1 MDKLDKLFDL
11 QEKFQIRL
19 ENLPFKTFQDKQ
31 QYINLMTIACQD
43 ELLEALRETSWKNP
57 SYIKGGWKKTQEY
70 DENAFKE
77 ELIDVWH
84 FLINLS
90 IGAGLTSQE
99 LYDAF
104 LFKHKENNKRQD
116 DKY

>member
-11 QEKFQIRL
+11 QKKFQIRL
-19 ENLPFKTFQDKQ
+19 KNIPFESFSDRQ
-31 QYINLMTIACQD
+31 QFINLMTISCCD

-57 SYIKGGWKKTQEY
+57 QYIKHGWKKTQEFN
-70 DENAFKE
+70 EGAFKE

-90 IGAGLTSQE
+90 LAAGLTSSE
-99 LYDAF
+99 LYEAF
-104 LFKHKENNKRQD
+104 LSKHQENNERQD
-116 DKY
+116 NKY